1 MFDPREPYNDL
12 PPVSSI
18 YLELTPELDHLR
30 EEARVSI
37 ELLNYAL
44 KSLPNSEILLD
55 TLALQEAKVSSNIE
69 NIRTTNDDLLRAV
82 AFKDF
87 NAETRA
93 ISNYKDALLE
103 GFRLLGEKGQFGIED
118 LEAIN
123 APVNTQGRGVRSN
136 LSNFNTLTR
145 IKRTNDNED
154 EIIYTPPHGKAL
166 LTEQLLDML
175 NYIYDDEQYD
185 EHPLIKIALA
195 HCQFENIHPFN
206 DGNGRTGRILNI
218 LFLCQKGYL
227 SEPILYASSYISGVE
242 WIGEIPTHWN
252 TMRLRSKFS
261 FGKGLPITKADL
273 RDSGVSVVSYGQIH
287 SKHNIGTTIKTELIR
302 YVDNVYLDTN
312 ASSLVNNGDF
322 IFADT
327 SEDLSGCGNC
337 VYVDTNY
344 PLFAG
349 YHTMILRP
357 IENTSSKYYS
367 YLFATDAWRSQIRAQ
382 ASGVKLFSI
391 TQKMLRDALL
401 IEPSEEEKAS
411 IVSFLDDMCSTTN
424 TIIASNEATIEKLK
438 EYRQSVIYEAVTG
451 KVEVK

>member
-12 PPVSSI
+12 PPISSI

-87 NAETRA
+87 NAETKA
-93 ISNYKDALLE
+93 ISDYKDALLA
-103 GFRLLGEKGQFGIED
+103 GFELLREKGQFGIED

-145 IKRTNDNED
+145 IKRED
-154 EIIYTPPHGKAL
+154 EIIYTPPHGKDL
-166 LTEQLLDML
+166 LMLQLADML
-175 NYIYDDEQYD
+175 DYIYDDEQYN

-227 SEPILYASSYISGVE
+227 SQPILYASSYIIKNKNE
-242 WIGEIPTHWN
+242 YYEILRTSKEKEDY
-252 TMRLRSKFS
+252 TEAVAYILRSFKETADRTRYIIEQIVKLTTEYTMTEQNDPSPPKTGRKKYFTDDMS
-261 FGKGLPITKADL
+261 GNRKALCDCIRLIMKKPFVRNCDL
-273 RDSGVSVVSYGQIH
+273 
-287 SKHNIGTTIKTELIR
+287 
-302 YVDNVYLDTN
+302 VDAGYTNRQTAAVYLDQLTDKGVLHKEKVGKEN
-312 ASSLVNNGDF
+312 IYKNVKLLEMFD
-322 IFADT
+322 
-327 SEDLSGCGNC
+327 EDL
-337 VYVDTNY
+337 
-344 PLFAG
+344 
-349 YHTMILRP
+349 
-357 IENTSSKYYS
+357 
-367 YLFATDAWRSQIRAQ
+367 
-382 ASGVKLFSI
+382 
-391 TQKMLRDALL
+391 
-401 IEPSEEEKAS
+401 
-411 IVSFLDDMCSTTN
+411 
-424 TIIASNEATIEKLK
+424 
-438 EYRQSVIYEAVTG
+438 
-451 KVEVK
+451 

>member
-12 PPVSSI
+12 PLVSSI
-18 YLELTPELDHLR
+18 YLELTPELNNLR

-145 IKRTNDNED
+145 IKRSNGSED

-227 SEPILYASSYISGVE
+227 SEPILYASSYIIKNKNE
-242 WIGEIPTHWN
+242 YYEILRTSKEKEDYAEAVAYI
-252 TMRLRSKFS
+252 LRSFKETADRTRYIIEQIVKLTTEYTMTEQNDPSPPKTGRKKYFTDDMS
-261 FGKGLPITKADL
+261 GNRKALCDCIRLIMKKPFVRNCDL
-273 RDSGVSVVSYGQIH
+273 
-287 SKHNIGTTIKTELIR
+287 
-302 YVDNVYLDTN
+302 VDAGYTNRQTAAVYLDQLTDKG
-312 ASSLVNNGDF
+312 V
-322 IFADT
+322 
-327 SEDLSGCGNC
+327 LSKEKVGK
-337 VYVDTNY
+337 
-344 PLFAG
+344 
-349 YHTMILRP
+349 
-357 IENTSSKYYS
+357 ENIYKN
-367 YLFATDAWRSQIRAQ
+367 
-382 ASGVKLFSI
+382 VKLLEMF
-391 TQKMLRDALL
+391 DN
-401 IEPSEEEKAS
+401 
-411 IVSFLDDMCSTTN
+411 D
-424 TIIASNEATIEKLK
+424 
-438 EYRQSVIYEAVTG
+438 
-451 KVEVK
+451 

>member
-12 PPVSSI
+12 PLVSSI
-18 YLELTPELDHLR
+18 YLELTPELNNLR

-145 IKRTNDNED
+145 IKRTNGNED

-166 LTEQLLDML
+166 LTGQLLDML

-227 SEPILYASSYISGVE
+227 SEPILYASSYIIKNKNE
-242 WIGEIPTHWN
+242 YYEILRTSKEKEDYAEAVAYI
-252 TMRLRSKFS
+252 LRSFKETADRTRYIIEQIVKLTAEYTMTEQNDPDPPKQGRKRYFTDDMS
-261 FGKGLPITKADL
+261 GNRKALCECIRLIMKKPFVRNCDL
-273 RDSGVSVVSYGQIH
+273 
-287 SKHNIGTTIKTELIR
+287 
-302 YVDNVYLDTN
+302 VDAGYTNRQTAAVYLDQLTDKG
-312 ASSLVNNGDF
+312 V
-322 IFADT
+322 
-327 SEDLSGCGNC
+327 LSKEKVGK
-337 VYVDTNY
+337 
-344 PLFAG
+344 
-349 YHTMILRP
+349 
-357 IENTSSKYYS
+357 ENIYKN
-367 YLFATDAWRSQIRAQ
+367 
-382 ASGVKLFSI
+382 VKLLEMF
-391 TQKMLRDALL
+391 DN
-401 IEPSEEEKAS
+401 
-411 IVSFLDDMCSTTN
+411 D
-424 TIIASNEATIEKLK
+424 NE
-438 EYRQSVIYEAVTG
+438 V
-451 KVEVK
+451 

>member
-227 SEPILYASSYISGVE
+227 SEPILYASSYIIKNKNE
-242 WIGEIPTHWN
+242 YYEILRTSKEKEDYAEAVAYI
-252 TMRLRSKFS
+252 LRSFKETADRTRYIIEQIVKLTTEYTMTEQNDPDPPKQGRKRYFTDDMS
-261 FGKGLPITKADL
+261 GNRKALCDCIRLIMKKPFVRNCDL
-273 RDSGVSVVSYGQIH
+273 
-287 SKHNIGTTIKTELIR
+287 
-302 YVDNVYLDTN
+302 VDAGYTNRQTAAVYLDQLTDKG
-312 ASSLVNNGDF
+312 V
-322 IFADT
+322 
-327 SEDLSGCGNC
+327 LSKEKVGK
-337 VYVDTNY
+337 
-344 PLFAG
+344 
-349 YHTMILRP
+349 
-357 IENTSSKYYS
+357 ENIYKN
-367 YLFATDAWRSQIRAQ
+367 
-382 ASGVKLFSI
+382 VKLLEMF
-391 TQKMLRDALL
+391 DN
-401 IEPSEEEKAS
+401 
-411 IVSFLDDMCSTTN
+411 D
-424 TIIASNEATIEKLK
+424 
-438 EYRQSVIYEAVTG
+438 
-451 KVEVK
+451 

>member
-87 NAETRA
+87 NAETKA
-93 ISNYKDALLE
+93 ISDYKDALLA
-103 GFRLLGEKGQFGIED
+103 GFELLGEKGQFGIED

-136 LSNFNTLTR
+136 LPNFNTLTR
-145 IKRTNDNED
+145 IKKSNGSEE
-154 EIIYTPPHGKAL
+154 EIIYTPPHGKEL
-166 LTEQLLDML
+166 LMLQLADML
-175 NYIYDDEQYD
+175 EYIYDDEQYD

-227 SEPILYASSYISGVE
+227 SQPILYASSYIIKNKNEYYEVLRTSKEKEDYSEAVAY
-242 WIGEIPTHWN
+242 I
-252 TMRLRSKFS
+252 LRSFKETADRTRYIIEQIVSLTTEYTMTENNDPEAEKHKRYFTDDMS
-261 FGKGLPITKADL
+261 GNRKALCDCIRLIMKKPYVRIRDL
-273 RDSGVSVVSYGQIH
+273 VPQYANRQ
-287 SKHNIGTTIKTELIR
+287 TAA
-302 YVDNVYLDTN
+302 VYLDQ
-312 ASSLVNNGDF
+312 L
-322 IFADT
+322 ADKGVLHK
-327 SEDLSGCGNC
+327 EKVGK
-337 VYVDTNY
+337 
-344 PLFAG
+344 
-349 YHTMILRP
+349 
-357 IENTSSKYYS
+357 ENIYKN
-367 YLFATDAWRSQIRAQ
+367 
-382 ASGVKLFSI
+382 VKLLEMF
-391 TQKMLRDALL
+391 DN
-401 IEPSEEEKAS
+401 
-411 IVSFLDDMCSTTN
+411 D
-424 TIIASNEATIEKLK
+424 
-438 EYRQSVIYEAVTG
+438 
-451 KVEVK
+451 

>member
-12 PPVSSI
+12 PLVSSI
-18 YLELTPELDHLR
+18 YLELTPELNNLR

-87 NAETRA
+87 NAETKA
-93 ISNYKDALLE
+93 ISDYKDALLA
-103 GFRLLGEKGQFGIED
+103 GFELLGEKGQFGIED

-145 IKRTNDNED
+145 IKKSNGSEE
-154 EIIYTPPHGKAL
+154 EIIYTPPHGKEL
-166 LTEQLLDML
+166 LMLQLADML
-175 NYIYDDEQYD
+175 EYIYDDEQYD

-227 SEPILYASSYISGVE
+227 SQPILYASSYIINNKNE
-242 WIGEIPTHWN
+242 YYEILRTSKEKEDY
-252 TMRLRSKFS
+252 TEAVVYFLRSFKETADRTRYIIEQIV
-261 FGKGLPITKADL
+261 KLTTEYTMTKENDPEPP
-273 RDSGVSVVSYGQIH
+273 
-287 SKHNIGTTIKTELIR
+287 KIGTRHYFTDGMNGNRKALCDCIRLIMKKPFVR
-302 YVDNVYLDTN
+302 NCDLVDAGYANRQTAAVYLDQ
-312 ASSLVNNGDF
+312 L
-322 IFADT
+322 ADKGM
-327 SEDLSGCGNC
+327 LSKEKVGK
-337 VYVDTNY
+337 
-344 PLFAG
+344 
-349 YHTMILRP
+349 
-357 IENTSSKYYS
+357 ENIYKN
-367 YLFATDAWRSQIRAQ
+367 
-382 ASGVKLFSI
+382 VKLLEMF
-391 TQKMLRDALL
+391 DN
-401 IEPSEEEKAS
+401 
-411 IVSFLDDMCSTTN
+411 DC
-424 TIIASNEATIEKLK
+424 
-438 EYRQSVIYEAVTG
+438 
-451 KVEVK
+451 

>member
-145 IKRTNDNED
+145 IKRTNGNED

-227 SEPILYASSYISGVE
+227 SEPILYASSYIIKNKNE
-242 WIGEIPTHWN
+242 YYEILRTSKEKEDYAEAVAYI
-252 TMRLRSKFS
+252 LRSFKETADRTRYIIEQIVKLTTEYTMTEQNDPDPPKQGRKRYFTDDMS
-261 FGKGLPITKADL
+261 GNRKALCDCIRLIMKKPFVRNCDL
-273 RDSGVSVVSYGQIH
+273 
-287 SKHNIGTTIKTELIR
+287 
-302 YVDNVYLDTN
+302 VDAGYTNRQTAAVYLDQLTDKG
-312 ASSLVNNGDF
+312 V
-322 IFADT
+322 
-327 SEDLSGCGNC
+327 LSKEKVGK
-337 VYVDTNY
+337 
-344 PLFAG
+344 
-349 YHTMILRP
+349 
-357 IENTSSKYYS
+357 ENIYKN
-367 YLFATDAWRSQIRAQ
+367 
-382 ASGVKLFSI
+382 VKLLEMF
-391 TQKMLRDALL
+391 DN
-401 IEPSEEEKAS
+401 
-411 IVSFLDDMCSTTN
+411 D
-424 TIIASNEATIEKLK
+424 NEVL
-438 EYRQSVIYEAVTG
+438 YE
-451 KVEVK
+451 

>member
-1 MFDPREPYNDL
+1 LSD
-12 PPVSSI
+12 S
-18 YLELTPELDHLR
+18 
-30 EEARVSI
+30 
-37 ELLNYAL
+37 
-44 KSLPNSEILLD
+44 KILLD

-118 LEAIN
+118 LETIN

-136 LSNFNTLTR
+136 LPNFNTLTR
-145 IKRTNDNED
+145 IKKSNGSEE

-227 SEPILYASSYISGVE
+227 SEPILYASSYIIKNKNE
-242 WIGEIPTHWN
+242 YYEILRTSKEKEDYAEAVAYI
-252 TMRLRSKFS
+252 LRSFKE
-261 FGKGLPITKADL
+261 TADRTRYIIEQIVKL
-273 RDSGVSVVSYGQIH
+273 TTEYTMTEQNDPSPPKTGRKKYFTDDMSGNRKSLCDCIR
-287 SKHNIGTTIKTELIR
+287 LIMKKPFVR
-302 YVDNVYLDTN
+302 NCDLVDAGYTNRQTAAVYLDQLTDKGVLSKEKVGKEN
-312 ASSLVNNGDF
+312 IYKNVKLLEMFD
-322 IFADT
+322 
-327 SEDLSGCGNC
+327 EDL
-337 VYVDTNY
+337 
-344 PLFAG
+344 
-349 YHTMILRP
+349 
-357 IENTSSKYYS
+357 
-367 YLFATDAWRSQIRAQ
+367 
-382 ASGVKLFSI
+382 
-391 TQKMLRDALL
+391 
-401 IEPSEEEKAS
+401 
-411 IVSFLDDMCSTTN
+411 
-424 TIIASNEATIEKLK
+424 
-438 EYRQSVIYEAVTG
+438 
-451 KVEVK
+451 

>member
-87 NAETRA
+87 NAETKA
-93 ISNYKDALLE
+93 IADYKDALLA
-103 GFRLLGEKGQFGIED
+103 GFELLREKGQFGIED

-145 IKRTNDNED
+145 IKRED
-154 EIIYTPPHGKAL
+154 EIIYTPPHGKDL
-166 LTEQLLDML
+166 LMLQLADML
-175 NYIYDDEQYD
+175 EYIYDDEQYD

-227 SEPILYASSYISGVE
+227 SQPILYASSYIIKNKNGYYEVLRTSKEKEDYSEAVAY
-242 WIGEIPTHWN
+242 I
-252 TMRLRSKFS
+252 LRSFKETADRTRYIIEQIVSLTTEYTMTENNDPAAEKHKRYFTDDMS
-261 FGKGLPITKADL
+261 GNRKALCDCIRLIMKKPYVRIRDL
-273 RDSGVSVVSYGQIH
+273 VPQYANRQ
-287 SKHNIGTTIKTELIR
+287 TAA
-302 YVDNVYLDTN
+302 VYLDQ
-312 ASSLVNNGDF
+312 L
-322 IFADT
+322 ADKGVLHKEKVGKENIYKNVKLLEMFD
-327 SEDLSGCGNC
+327 EDLR
-337 VYVDTNY
+337 
-344 PLFAG
+344 G
-349 YHTMILRP
+349 YI
-357 IENTSSKYYS
+357 
-367 YLFATDAWRSQIRAQ
+367 
-382 ASGVKLFSI
+382 
-391 TQKMLRDALL
+391 
-401 IEPSEEEKAS
+401 
-411 IVSFLDDMCSTTN
+411 
-424 TIIASNEATIEKLK
+424 
-438 EYRQSVIYEAVTG
+438 
-451 KVEVK
+451 

>member
-12 PPVSSI
+12 PLVSSV
-18 YLELTPELDHLR
+18 YLELTPELNRLR
-30 EEARVSI
+30 EDARVSI

-44 KSLPNSEILLD
+44 KALPNSEILLD

-145 IKRTNDNED
+145 IKRTNGNED

-227 SEPILYASSYISGVE
+227 SEPILYASSYIIKNKNE
-242 WIGEIPTHWN
+242 YYEILRTSKEKEDYAEAVAYI
-252 TMRLRSKFS
+252 LRSFKE
-261 FGKGLPITKADL
+261 TADRTRYIIEQIVKL
-273 RDSGVSVVSYGQIH
+273 TAEYTMTEQNDPSPPKTGRKKYFTDDMSGNRKSLCECIR
-287 SKHNIGTTIKTELIR
+287 LIMKKPFVR
-302 YVDNVYLDTN
+302 NCDLVDAGYTNRQTAAVYLDQLTDKGVLSKEKVGKEN
-312 ASSLVNNGDF
+312 IYKNVKLLEMFD
-322 IFADT
+322 
-327 SEDLSGCGNC
+327 EDL
-337 VYVDTNY
+337 
-344 PLFAG
+344 
-349 YHTMILRP
+349 
-357 IENTSSKYYS
+357 
-367 YLFATDAWRSQIRAQ
+367 
-382 ASGVKLFSI
+382 
-391 TQKMLRDALL
+391 
-401 IEPSEEEKAS
+401 
-411 IVSFLDDMCSTTN
+411 
-424 TIIASNEATIEKLK
+424 
-438 EYRQSVIYEAVTG
+438 
-451 KVEVK
+451 

>member
-118 LEAIN
+118 LETIN

-136 LSNFNTLTR
+136 LPNFNTLTR
-145 IKRTNDNED
+145 IKKSNGSEE

-227 SEPILYASSYISGVE
+227 SEPILYASSYIIKNKNE
-242 WIGEIPTHWN
+242 YYEILRTSKEKEDYAEAVAYI
-252 TMRLRSKFS
+252 LRSFKE
-261 FGKGLPITKADL
+261 TADRTRYIIEQIVKL
-273 RDSGVSVVSYGQIH
+273 TTEYTMTEQNDPSPPKTGRKKYFTDDMSGNRKSLCDCIR
-287 SKHNIGTTIKTELIR
+287 LIMKKPFVR
-302 YVDNVYLDTN
+302 NCDLVDAGYTNRQTAAVYLDQLTDKG
-312 ASSLVNNGDF
+312 V
-322 IFADT
+322 
-327 SEDLSGCGNC
+327 LSKEKVGK
-337 VYVDTNY
+337 
-344 PLFAG
+344 
-349 YHTMILRP
+349 
-357 IENTSSKYYS
+357 ENIYKN
-367 YLFATDAWRSQIRAQ
+367 
-382 ASGVKLFSI
+382 VKLLEMF
-391 TQKMLRDALL
+391 DN
-401 IEPSEEEKAS
+401 
-411 IVSFLDDMCSTTN
+411 D
-424 TIIASNEATIEKLK
+424 NEVL
-438 EYRQSVIYEAVTG
+438 YE
-451 KVEVK
+451 

>member
-87 NAETRA
+87 NAETKA
-93 ISNYKDALLE
+93 ISDYKDALLA
-103 GFRLLGEKGQFGIED
+103 GFELLREKGQFGIED

-145 IKRTNDNED
+145 IKRED
-154 EIIYTPPHGKAL
+154 EIIYTPPHGKDL
-166 LTEQLLDML
+166 LMFQLADML
-175 NYIYDDEQYD
+175 DYIYDDEQYN

-227 SEPILYASSYISGVE
+227 SQPILYASSYIIKNKNE
-242 WIGEIPTHWN
+242 YYEILRTSKEKEDY
-252 TMRLRSKFS
+252 TEAVAYILRSFKETADRTRYIIEQIVKLTTEYTMTEQNDPAPPKTGRKKYFTDDMS
-261 FGKGLPITKADL
+261 GNRKALCDCIRLIMKKPFVRNCDL
-273 RDSGVSVVSYGQIH
+273 
-287 SKHNIGTTIKTELIR
+287 
-302 YVDNVYLDTN
+302 VDAGYTNRQTAAVYLDQ
-312 ASSLVNNGDF
+312 L
-322 IFADT
+322 ADKGV
-327 SEDLSGCGNC
+327 LSKEKVGK
-337 VYVDTNY
+337 
-344 PLFAG
+344 
-349 YHTMILRP
+349 
-357 IENTSSKYYS
+357 ENIYKN
-367 YLFATDAWRSQIRAQ
+367 
-382 ASGVKLFSI
+382 VKLLEMFDE
-391 TQKMLRDALL
+391 T
-401 IEPSEEEKAS
+401 
-411 IVSFLDDMCSTTN
+411 
-424 TIIASNEATIEKLK
+424 
-438 EYRQSVIYEAVTG
+438 
-451 KVEVK
+451 

>member
-44 KSLPNSEILLD
+44 KSLPNSEILRD

-145 IKRTNDNED
+145 IKRTNGSED

-227 SEPILYASSYISGVE
+227 SEPILYASSYIIKNKNE
-242 WIGEIPTHWN
+242 YYEILRTSKEKEDYAEAVAYI
-252 TMRLRSKFS
+252 LRSFKE
-261 FGKGLPITKADL
+261 TADRTRYIIEQIVKL
-273 RDSGVSVVSYGQIH
+273 TAEYTMTEQNDPSPPKTGRKKYFTDDMSGNRKSLCECIR
-287 SKHNIGTTIKTELIR
+287 LIMKKPFVR
-302 YVDNVYLDTN
+302 NCDLVDAGYTNRQTAAVYLDQLTDKGVLSKEKVGKEN
-312 ASSLVNNGDF
+312 IYKNVKLLEMFD
-322 IFADT
+322 
-327 SEDLSGCGNC
+327 EDL
-337 VYVDTNY
+337 
-344 PLFAG
+344 
-349 YHTMILRP
+349 
-357 IENTSSKYYS
+357 
-367 YLFATDAWRSQIRAQ
+367 
-382 ASGVKLFSI
+382 
-391 TQKMLRDALL
+391 
-401 IEPSEEEKAS
+401 
-411 IVSFLDDMCSTTN
+411 
-424 TIIASNEATIEKLK
+424 
-438 EYRQSVIYEAVTG
+438 
-451 KVEVK
+451 

>member
-145 IKRTNDNED
+145 IKRSNGSED

-227 SEPILYASSYISGVE
+227 SQPILYASSYIIKNKNEYYEVLRTSKEKEDYSEAVAY
-242 WIGEIPTHWN
+242 I
-252 TMRLRSKFS
+252 LRSFKETADRTRYIIEQIVSLTTEYTMTENNDPEAEKHKRYFTDDMS
-261 FGKGLPITKADL
+261 GNRKALCDCIRLIMKKPYVRIRDL
-273 RDSGVSVVSYGQIH
+273 VPQYANRQ
-287 SKHNIGTTIKTELIR
+287 TAA
-302 YVDNVYLDTN
+302 VYLDQ
-312 ASSLVNNGDF
+312 L
-322 IFADT
+322 ADKGVLHK
-327 SEDLSGCGNC
+327 EKVGK
-337 VYVDTNY
+337 
-344 PLFAG
+344 
-349 YHTMILRP
+349 
-357 IENTSSKYYS
+357 ENIYKN
-367 YLFATDAWRSQIRAQ
+367 
-382 ASGVKLFSI
+382 VKLLEMF
-391 TQKMLRDALL
+391 DN
-401 IEPSEEEKAS
+401 
-411 IVSFLDDMCSTTN
+411 D
-424 TIIASNEATIEKLK
+424 
-438 EYRQSVIYEAVTG
+438 
-451 KVEVK
+451 

>member
-12 PPVSSI
+12 PLVSSI
-18 YLELTPELDHLR
+18 YLELTPELNNLR

-145 IKRTNDNED
+145 IKRTNGNED

-166 LTEQLLDML
+166 LTGQLLDML

-227 SEPILYASSYISGVE
+227 SEPILYASSYIIKNKNE
-242 WIGEIPTHWN
+242 YYEILRTSKEKEDYAEAVAYI
-252 TMRLRSKFS
+252 LRSFKE
-261 FGKGLPITKADL
+261 TADRTRYIIEQIVKL
-273 RDSGVSVVSYGQIH
+273 TAEYTMTEQNDPSPPKTGRKKYFTDDMSGNRKSLCECIR
-287 SKHNIGTTIKTELIR
+287 LIMKKPFVR
-302 YVDNVYLDTN
+302 NCDLVDAGYTNRQTAAVYLDQLTDKG
-312 ASSLVNNGDF
+312 V
-322 IFADT
+322 
-327 SEDLSGCGNC
+327 LSKEKVGK
-337 VYVDTNY
+337 
-344 PLFAG
+344 
-349 YHTMILRP
+349 
-357 IENTSSKYYS
+357 ENIYKN
-367 YLFATDAWRSQIRAQ
+367 
-382 ASGVKLFSI
+382 VKLLEMF
-391 TQKMLRDALL
+391 DN
-401 IEPSEEEKAS
+401 
-411 IVSFLDDMCSTTN
+411 D
-424 TIIASNEATIEKLK
+424 NE
-438 EYRQSVIYEAVTG
+438 V
-451 KVEVK
+451 

>member
-12 PPVSSI
+12 PLVSSI
-18 YLELTPELDHLR
+18 YLELTPEIDRIR

-44 KSLPNSEILLD
+44 KSLPNSKILVD

-87 NAETRA
+87 DAETRA

-123 APVNTQGRGVRSN
+123 APVNLQGSGIRSN
-136 LSNFNTLTR
+136 LSNFKTLTR
-145 IKRTNDNED
+145 IKKTVGGED
-154 EIIYTPPHGKAL
+154 EIIYTPPHGRAL
-166 LTEQLLDML
+166 LIELLLDML

-227 SEPILYASSYISGVE
+227 SQPILYASSYIIKNKNE
-242 WIGEIPTHWN
+242 YYEILRTSKEKEDY
-252 TMRLRSKFS
+252 TEAVSYILRSFKETAD
-261 FGKGLPITKADL
+261 KTRHIIEEIVRLTTEYTMTEDNDPNPTKQGRKRYFTDDMSVNRKVLCECIRLIMKKPYVRNCDL
-273 RDSGVSVVSYGQIH
+273 
-287 SKHNIGTTIKTELIR
+287 
-302 YVDNVYLDTN
+302 VDAGYTNRQTAALYLDQLTDKG
-312 ASSLVNNGDF
+312 V
-322 IFADT
+322 
-327 SEDLSGCGNC
+327 LSKEKVGK
-337 VYVDTNY
+337 
-344 PLFAG
+344 
-349 YHTMILRP
+349 
-357 IENTSSKYYS
+357 ENIYKN
-367 YLFATDAWRSQIRAQ
+367 
-382 ASGVKLFSI
+382 VKLLEMF
-391 TQKMLRDALL
+391 DN
-401 IEPSEEEKAS
+401 
-411 IVSFLDDMCSTTN
+411 D
-424 TIIASNEATIEKLK
+424 NE
-438 EYRQSVIYEAVTG
+438 V
-451 KVEVK
+451 